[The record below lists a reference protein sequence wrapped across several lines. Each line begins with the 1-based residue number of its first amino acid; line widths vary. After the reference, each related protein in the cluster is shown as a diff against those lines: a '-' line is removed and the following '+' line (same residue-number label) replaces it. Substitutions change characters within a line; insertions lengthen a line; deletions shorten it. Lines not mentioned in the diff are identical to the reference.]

1 MRKLTI
7 LLALFLSAIMVNAQD
22 RKSVP
27 ASVEK
32 IEGMPVFIFSLPT
45 AEYEVVGKALKVG
58 NIIKIALN
66 MDATVRD
73 KAVEMVQDAM
83 QRNQDGKVSDFD
95 AIIFDLDKDKVLA
108 IKFGEKGEHISAEPI
123 RYKGVPVYLF
133 SNPVSEYDVI
143 ADLEADYSLHA
154 QRGVLLDKIE
164 SMINR
169 TIKKEESGE
178 VGQFDAVVI
187 NPDDLSEKLIKFK

>member
-108 IKFGEKGEHISAEPI
+108 IKFGEKGEE
-123 RYKGVPVYLF
+123 
-133 SNPVSEYDVI
+133 
-143 ADLEADYSLHA
+143 
-154 QRGVLLDKIE
+154 
-164 SMINR
+164 
-169 TIKKEESGE
+169 KE
-178 VGQFDAVVI
+178 
-187 NPDDLSEKLIKFK
+187 KFFF